1 MTVALIH
8 RAAAREREAVQL
20 LVQQL
25 TPVIQARAAR
35 ALLRR
40 QAAAGGRDSRQ
51 ELTDFTQHVF
61 MVLFADGGRVLLQWR
76 PDGGASF
83 VNFIG
88 MVAEREIASILRSRR
103 RSPWGEE
110 ATAAEDLAAISGT
123 VADGEGR
130 AISKDIL
137 RQVVARLDGR
147 LSERGIELF
156 QWIVV
161 DDCSVEEVCVLA
173 GMKPDAVYAWRSR
186 LARVLREIA
195 AEIVSDVG
203 DSTRTPPQKVAHDG

>member
-1 MTVALIH
+1 MTVALIT
-8 RAAAREREAVQL
+8 RAVARDREAVQL

-40 QAAAGGRDSRQ
+40 RAAAGGRDPRQ
-51 ELTDFTQHVF
+51 DVTDFTQHVF
-61 MVLFADGGRVLLQWR
+61 MILFADEGRVLLQWR

-83 VNFIG
+83 ANFIG
-88 MVAEREIASILRSRR
+88 LVAEREIASILRSRR

-110 ATAAEDLAAISGT
+110 ATAAEDLAEMGG
-123 VADGEGR
+123 VATDFEGR

-137 RQVVARLDGR
+137 RQVVGRLGDR
-147 LSERGIELF
+147 LSERGSELF

-161 DDCSVEEVCVLA
+161 DGCSVEEVCTLA

-186 LARVLREIA
+186 LARLLREIA
-195 AEIVSDVG
+195 AEIASDPG
-203 DSTRTPPQKVAHDG
+203 DPRHTPPEKVAHDG